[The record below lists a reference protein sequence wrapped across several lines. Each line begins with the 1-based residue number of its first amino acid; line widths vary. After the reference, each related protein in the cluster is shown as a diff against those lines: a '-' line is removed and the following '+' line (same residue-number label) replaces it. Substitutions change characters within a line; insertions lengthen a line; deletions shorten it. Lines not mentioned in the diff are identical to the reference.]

1 MKAYNLT
8 AGSHLMRLCY
18 SIAPW
23 KKQKVIDKELKAEQ
37 SWVQLIV
44 PFLSCVKYYHVQNEK
59 SRLSLKAK
67 RKGTEKTCLS
77 WFLSKFLIIGFK
89 FLDSLLSM
97 YYLYYENIVINEW
110 PFCLTEQIIFS
121 PSRYTPDMHMGGGG
135 NKWINISQLYDRE
148 IQTYICCF

>member
-110 PFCLTEQIIFS
+110 PFCLTEQIFS
-121 PSRYTPDMHMGGGG
+121 PSRYTPDMHMGGG